1 MTPATEKEAHMGHGE
16 WTQRRVGCQGW
27 VQIQKYQLFLPVFDF
42 KSYVGV
48 STVKKKKS
56 TCTAGDTGLIPGLGR
71 LPREGHG
78 NPTPVFL
85 PGKFH
90 GQRSLVGCSPW
101 GHKELDMTE
110 VTEHA
115 RGHTVNL
122 PILSHI
128 LSTVT
133 YF

>member
-1 MTPATEKEAHMGHGE
+1 M
-16 WTQRRVGCQGW
+16 
-27 VQIQKYQLFLPVFDF
+27 
-42 KSYVGV
+42 
-48 STVKKKKS
+48 
-56 TCTAGDTGLIPGLGR
+56 
-71 LPREGHG
+71 
-78 NPTPVFL
+78 
-85 PGKFH
+85 
-90 GQRSLVGCSPW
+90 GCSPW